1 MLYKVYAN
9 NVKKVHPVMKASNVS
24 ICKAIDENVDHIME
38 NLQIENE
45 EAFTV
50 IYDKLYNAF
59 KKKFEVNKC
68 ISVGDYMII
77 ESDDV
82 PSRPNICN
90 WEVL

>member
-9 NVKKVHPVMKASNVS
+9 NVYANNVKKKVHPVMKASNVS
-24 ICKAIDENVDHIME
+24 ICKAIDEN
-38 NLQIENE
+38 LQIENE
-45 EAFTV
+45 ELSTV

-59 KKKFEVNKC
+59 KEKFEVNKR

-77 ESDDV
+77 ESDEV

>member
-24 ICKAIDENVDHIME
+24 ICKAIDEN
-38 NLQIENE
+38 E
-45 EAFTV
+45 ELSTV

-77 ESDDV
+77 ESDEV

>member
-1 MLYKVYAN
+1 MQIML
-9 NVKKVHPVMKASNVS
+9 KKVHPVMKASNVS

-45 EAFTV
+45 ELSTV

-59 KKKFEVNKC
+59 KKKC

-77 ESDDV
+77 ESDEV

>member
-9 NVKKVHPVMKASNVS
+9 NVKKEHPVMKASNVS

-38 NLQIENE
+38 KLKVENE
-45 EAFTV
+45 EVFMF
-50 IYDKLYNAF
+50 IYDKLYNLF
-59 KKKFEVNKC
+59 KEKFEVNKR

-77 ESDDV
+77 ESDEV